1 MIVVDHKRGGTEYVW
16 KNLLTKLEEEE
27 FDTGEEMKVKFTT
40 LNHLLE
46 TVTTGKLPLD
56 MWGDTIE
63 RGPRAS
69 VFYKDIMFVI
79 PNNNDDIID
88 NDFITRNWGLV
99 FNDQLVESM
108 RKEDE
113 DIQSSLSRIIYIV
126 TDETV
131 QQTITYINNNP
142 LLLDFTKKNDW
153 VFANSIWAKACVDTN
168 EKCEPDDHPQLF
180 QPQECPSAKGPC
192 LDKLVIS
199 VSGYSEYHVEH
210 QGIILWIE
218 KLGGTYTESL
228 SADSTHLI
236 AHHSNSDCK
245 KALGSVHQVSIRWLY
260 DVMQNGYKGYEE
272 RYQVPITI
280 TITEKSGKGRDIYV
294 LPETTPISEV
304 LRIYADAE
312 QAKCGVSQ
320 YNFFWQNSQIV
331 NHDSTLTE
339 LCLNDGDELT
349 AEINTDVI
357 RVIIQDGLGSLYY
370 SMNLYRRNT
379 LSELFEHYAETR
391 GIELSSYEFYFK
403 DEMIKNLTDTPITLG
418 LCDDGII
425 KVMPVPTVTVR
436 IRDMDSRNE
445 SMFNVKKKTRVENI
459 FQEYADRE
467 DVYLSNLVFYLN
479 GEKIDDYNAT
489 PITLKLEDDDQI
501 DVIVDCRSSSP
512 SIDCGIDSAQ
522 HS

>member
-1 MIVVDHKRGGTEYVW
+1 MI
-16 KNLLTKLEEEE
+16 
-27 FDTGEEMKVKFTT
+27 
-40 LNHLLE
+40 
-46 TVTTGKLPLD
+46 
-56 MWGDTIE
+56 
-63 RGPRAS
+63 
-69 VFYKDIMFVI
+69 
-79 PNNNDDIID
+79 
-88 NDFITRNWGLV
+88 
-99 FNDQLVESM
+99 
-108 RKEDE
+108 
-113 DIQSSLSRIIYIV
+113 
-126 TDETV
+126 
-131 QQTITYINNNP
+131 
-142 LLLDFTKKNDW
+142 
-153 VFANSIWAKACVDTN
+153 
-168 EKCEPDDHPQLF
+168 
-180 QPQECPSAKGPC
+180 
-192 LDKLVIS
+192 
-199 VSGYSEYHVEH
+199 
-210 QGIILWIE
+210 
-218 KLGGTYTESL
+218 
-228 SADSTHLI
+228 
-236 AHHSNSDCK
+236 
-245 KALGSVHQVSIRWLY
+245 
-260 DVMQNGYKGYEE
+260 
-272 RYQVPITI
+272 
-280 TITEKSGKGRDIYV
+280 
-294 LPETTPISEV
+294 
-304 LRIYADAE
+304 
-312 QAKCGVSQ
+312 
-320 YNFFWQNSQIV
+320 
-331 NHDSTLTE
+331 TLTE

-425 KVMPVPTVTVR
+425 KVMPVPTITVR